1 MYKHSNIPIFIP
13 HRGCNNN
20 CVFCNQRSI
29 TGNKCAPTVT
39 EVKEIIDEYLGFLK
53 DREAEIA
60 FFGGSFTGIPIE
72 EQTEYLICAY
82 EYVKNKKVLGIRI
95 STRPDYIDEEILAN
109 LKKYG
114 VINIELGVQ
123 SMCGDVLKASKR
135 GHTASDTYKAVN
147 LIKSEGFGLGL
158 QMMIGLPCDTPA
170 KSRYT
175 ACEIVKMGADFARVY
190 PVCVLQET
198 ELYDM
203 YKRGEYS
210 PLDVDTAV
218 EIAVDVMKILESGGV
233 SVIRIGLQETDT
245 LGGSVAAGAY
255 HPAMGE
261 LVKSRIIRD
270 SLENEIINQQIKE
283 EIVFKVP
290 AHMLSKTV
298 GQHRCNVLYLEKKY
312 NVKISFQLI

>member
-29 TGNKCAPTVT
+29 TGNKSAPTVK
-39 EVKEIIDEYLGFLK
+39 EVKKTIDEYLGFLK
-53 DREAEIA
+53 DRDAEIA
-60 FFGGSFTGIPIE
+60 FFGGSFTGIPMG
-72 EQTEYLICAY
+72 EQTEYLGCAY
-82 EYVKNKKVLGIRI
+82 EYVKNNKVLGIRI
-95 STRPDYIDEEILAN
+95 STRPDYIDEEILEN

-123 SMCGDVLKASKR
+123 SMCDDVLKASKR
-135 GHTASDTYKAVN
+135 GHTASDTYKAAE
-147 LIKSEGFGLGL
+147 LIKKAGFGLGL
-158 QMMIGLPCDTPA
+158 QMMVGLPCDTPA
-170 KSRYT
+170 NSRYT
-175 ACEIVKMGADFARVY
+175 ACEIVKMGADFARIY
-190 PVCVLQET
+190 PVCVLYET

-203 YKRGEYS
+203 YKRGEYV

-233 SVIRIGLQETDT
+233 SVIRVGLQETDT
-245 LGGSVAAGAY
+245 LGGSIVAGAY

-270 SLENEIINQQIKE
+270 SLENEIVNQSSKE
-283 EIVFKVP
+283 EIVFKIP
-290 AHMLSKTV
+290 AHMLSKAV